1 MALKSMKTIQ
11 LQARSNRSGQSG
23 HGLTTFRAKLTFDPY
38 FINIIIIRA
47 GFRGGVEGVFP
58 ENENAI

>member
-1 MALKSMKTIQ
+1 MGIIGAFYRPVAT
-11 LQARSNRSGQSG
+11 GQ
-23 HGLTTFRAKLTFDPY
+23 GLTTFRAKLTFDPY
-38 FINIIIIRA
+38 LINIIIIRA